1 MEGRTRHNIEDARL
15 LDSTALQAFLSLG
28 RSTAVEYARSIGAE
42 RRFGKR
48 VLYDKVV
55 INAALDKAEAGEQL

>member
-1 MEGRTRHNIEDARL
+1 MEARTRQNNEEARL
-15 LDSTALQAFLSLG
+15 IDRTALQAFLSLG
-28 RSTAVEYARSIGAE
+28 KNSAVEYARSIGAE

-55 INAALDKAEAGEQL
+55 INAALDKAEAGGQL